1 MAISNI
7 VKGVKH
13 KFKAFKGKKFK
24 DKLHLIANEFQDANQ
39 AEAAFI
45 ESRQKLLNV
54 TGWSFMEGINS
65 PFTWYGHSGNPF
77 PER

>member
-7 VKGVKH
+7 KKGVKH
-13 KFKAFKGKKFK
+13 RFKVVTGKDSKN
-24 DKLHLIANEFQDANQ
+24 KLYHNKNEFQDANQ
-39 AEAAFI
+39 AEAVFI

-65 PFTWYGHSGNPF
+65 PFTLYDHSGNPF